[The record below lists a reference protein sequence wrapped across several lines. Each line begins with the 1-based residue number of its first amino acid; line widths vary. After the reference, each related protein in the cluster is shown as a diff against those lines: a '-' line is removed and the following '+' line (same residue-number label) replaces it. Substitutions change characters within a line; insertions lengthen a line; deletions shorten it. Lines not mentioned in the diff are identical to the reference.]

1 MKSNKSV
8 DYEYKTI
15 RVNKNQEREYIDAYQ
30 RKGWVVVERKS
41 KKFKIYWSLLNLS
54 LAQISSFSESYFT
67 EMINN
72 K

>member
-30 RKGWVVVERKS
+30 RKGWV
-41 KKFKIYWSLLNLS
+41 
-54 LAQISSFSESYFT
+54 
-67 EMINN
+67 
-72 K
+72 

>member
-30 RKGWVVVERKS
+30 RKGWAVVERKS

-72 K
+72 N